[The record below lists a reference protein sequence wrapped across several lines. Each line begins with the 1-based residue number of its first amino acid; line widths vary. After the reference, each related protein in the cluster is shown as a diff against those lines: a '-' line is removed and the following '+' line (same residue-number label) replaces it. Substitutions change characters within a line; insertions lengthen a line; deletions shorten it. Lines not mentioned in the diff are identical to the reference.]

1 MQPCLTCLLGR
12 KRGYLRENREDL
24 KIMIMN
30 IGGNSLIGNYL
41 RLVGDLRLEMEQSV
55 LVQIILK
62 FYVARDE

>member
-1 MQPCLTCLLGR
+1 
-12 KRGYLRENREDL
+12 
-24 KIMIMN
+24 MN

-55 LVQIILK
+55 FVQIILK

>member
-1 MQPCLTCLLGR
+1 
-12 KRGYLRENREDL
+12 
-24 KIMIMN
+24 MN

-41 RLVGDLRLEMEQSV
+41 SLVGDLRLEMEQSV